1 MSTADPRQ
9 PITVEAY
16 LAGEPDGEIRH
27 EYVAGHVYA
36 MTGGSVYHNRICL
49 ALASTLREMVKGR
62 SCDVFMADMKL
73 RTAQAFYYPD
83 IMVVCDP
90 TDTDPYTRRSPLM
103 IAEVVSPNTRS
114 IDEREKRV
122 AYQCL
127 ESLKEYVLIEQDRPE
142 VRITRRGSSG
152 AWTEDVCGP
161 DDVLHLQSLELY
173 IAMRHLYEGTW
184 R

>member
-1 MSTADPRQ
+1 MSTTDSRH

-16 LAGEPDGEIRH
+16 LAGEQDGQVRH
-27 EYVAGHVYA
+27 ELVGGRVYA

-49 ALASTLREMVKGR
+49 GLASALREKLKGR
-62 SCDVFMADMKL
+62 TCDVLMADMKVQ
-73 RTAQAFYYPD
+73 TEHAFYYPD

-90 TDTDPYTRRSPLM
+90 ADTDPYTKHSPLM

-122 AYQCL
+122 AYQGL
-127 ESLKEYVLIEQDRPE
+127 VSLREYVLIEQDRPE
-142 VRITRRGSSG
+142 VRIIRRGPPGEWSE
-152 AWTEDVCGP
+152 TVCGP
-161 DDVLHLQSLELY
+161 DDLIELQSLDLR
-173 IAMRHLYEGTW
+173 IAMQQLYEGAW